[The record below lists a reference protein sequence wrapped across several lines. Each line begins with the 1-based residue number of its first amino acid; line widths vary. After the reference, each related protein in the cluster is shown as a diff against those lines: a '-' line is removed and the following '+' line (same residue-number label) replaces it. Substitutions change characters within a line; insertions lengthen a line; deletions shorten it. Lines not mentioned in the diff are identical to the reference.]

1 MSKRQGTDQGR
12 HLAALRDRARRP
24 DLKDRSGRGLA
35 ERAIIEDALA
45 DAEEGDE

>member
-1 MSKRQGTDQGR
+1 MNKRGTDQGR

-24 DLKDRSGRGLA
+24 DIKDRSGRGNA
-35 ERAIIEDALA
+35 ERAIIQDEL

>member
-24 DLKDRSGRGLA
+24 DVKDRSGRGQD
-35 ERAIIEDALA
+35 ERAAI
-45 DAEEGDE
+45 DAELELEDGDE

>member
-1 MSKRQGTDQGR
+1 MSKRTGTDQGR

-24 DLKDRSGRGLA
+24 DLKDRSGRGNN
-35 ERAIIEDALA
+35 ERAIIDAEL

>member
-1 MSKRQGTDQGR
+1 MRKRTGTDQGR

-24 DLKDRSGRGLA
+24 DLKDRSGRGNDEREIIQA
-35 ERAIIEDALA
+35 EL

>member
-24 DLKDRSGRGLA
+24 DVKDRSGRGQD
-35 ERAIIEDALA
+35 ERSAI
-45 DAEEGDE
+45 DAELELEDGDE

>member
-12 HLAALRDRARRP
+12 HLAALRDRARRA
-24 DLKDRSGRGLA
+24 DLKDRSGRGLD
-35 ERAIIEDALA
+35 ERAAIEQEL

>member
-24 DLKDRSGRGLA
+24 DTRSRDGRA
-35 ERAIIEDALA
+35 ADNRAAI
-45 DAEEGDE
+45 DAELDDMEDEE